1 MSLNIEKKSISG
13 ITMDVLDYQ
22 NFFANLL
29 ETYFQNRLSL
39 KCEIILCVSLSW
51 KNPSVWLGKK
61 LSLKL
66 EIDQTW
72 KRFSRIG
79 TFSGF
84 LLETKWSTFQTSTP
98 LQGEQQKN
106 NIIPTIRKLR
116 TVSFLMPRWS
126 RELSFL
132 IRRMLYNQIF
142 LFEMF

>member
-1 MSLNIEKKSISG
+1 MWLLWLKVSSKMKPSDREKHESEHRKKPISG

-22 NFFANLL
+22 CFFANLQ
-29 ETYFQNRLSL
+29 ETNFQNRLSF
-39 KCEIILCVSLSW
+39 KCEIILCLSLSW

-84 LLETKWSTFQTSTP
+84 LLETKWSTFQRSTP
-98 LQGEQQKN
+98 LQGW
-106 NIIPTIRKLR
+106 IFDW
-116 TVSFLMPRWS
+116 VVD
-126 RELSFL
+126 
-132 IRRMLYNQIF
+132 RRN
-142 LFEMF
+142 